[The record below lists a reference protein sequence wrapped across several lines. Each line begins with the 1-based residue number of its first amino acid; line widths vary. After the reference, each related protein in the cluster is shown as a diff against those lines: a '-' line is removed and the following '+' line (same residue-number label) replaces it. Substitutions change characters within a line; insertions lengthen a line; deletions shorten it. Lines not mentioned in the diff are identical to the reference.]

1 MNEEIVRLKAEPTQL
16 LTKKGKPDMRRKEFS
31 TPETTAK
38 RVACAK
44 KAGLSKLVKKAAR
57 DSQAEYAARLF
68 NPAMHLLARIESV
81 MGSEKLS
88 CGISREVTKLCNDYF
103 GEVRPCFK
111 EPR

>member
-1 MNEEIVRLKAEPTQL
+1 MNEEIVRLKAEATQL
-16 LTKKGKPDMRRKEFS
+16 LTKKGKPDLRRKEFS

-44 KAGLSKLVKKAAR
+44 KAGLSKLAKKAAR

-68 NPAMHLLARIESV
+68 NPAMHLLARIES
-81 MGSEKLS
+81 EKLP

-111 EPR
+111 EFDK